1 MTHARRLAVG
11 ALTLLAGCQLTPPA
25 PVPPS
30 LQLMESPP
38 LVLAPGCEPLV
49 RAPGWRESGRVVGQ
63 FTARTD
69 GTPDG
74 LESSPAPESVREPL
88 TAWLTSFRSL
98 PPAADIPT
106 GVEWLLVAAR
116 RGS

>member
-1 MTHARRLAVG
+1 MTQARCLAVA

-30 LQLMESPP
+30 LQLMESQP
-38 LVLAPGCEPLV
+38 LVLAPGCEASGSVSVEFTV
-49 RAPGWRESGRVVGQ
+49 RM
-63 FTARTD
+63 D
-69 GTPDG
+69 GTPDR
-74 LESSPAPESVREPL
+74 LKLSPAPECVREAL
-88 TAWLTSFRSL
+88 TAWVSSFRYL

-106 GVEWLLVAAR
+106 GVEWLLVSAR

>member
-1 MTHARRLAVG
+1 MRHARSLGLV

-30 LQLMESPP
+30 LQLMESQP
-38 LVLAPGCEPLV
+38 LVPAPGCEASGSVSIEFTV
-49 RAPGWRESGRVVGQ
+49 RMDG
-63 FTARTD
+63 TTD
-69 GTPDG
+69 G
-74 LESSPAPESVREPL
+74 LKLSPAPDCVREAL
-88 TAWLTSFRSL
+88 TAWVSSFRYL

-106 GVEWLLVAAR
+106 GVEWLLVSAR

>member
-1 MTHARRLAVG
+1 MTHARCLAMA

-30 LQLMESPP
+30 LQLMESQP
-38 LVLAPGCEPLV
+38 LVLAPGCEANGSVSVEFTV
-49 RAPGWRESGRVVGQ
+49 RMDG
-63 FTARTD
+63 TTD
-69 GTPDG
+69 G
-74 LESSPAPESVREPL
+74 LKLSPAPECVRDAL
-88 TAWLTSFRSL
+88 TAWVSSFRYL

-106 GVEWLLVAAR
+106 GVEWLLVSAR

>member
-1 MTHARRLAVG
+1 MTHARPLALV

-30 LQLMESPP
+30 LQLMESQP
-38 LVLAPGCEPLV
+38 LVLAPGCEASGSVSVEFTV
-49 RAPGWRESGRVVGQ
+49 RMDG
-63 FTARTD
+63 TTD
-69 GTPDG
+69 G
-74 LESSPAPESVREPL
+74 LKLSPAPECVREAL
-88 TAWLTSFRSL
+88 TAWVTSFRYL

-106 GVEWLLVAAR
+106 GVEWLLVSAR

>member
-1 MTHARRLAVG
+1 MTYARSLAVA

-30 LQLMESPP
+30 LQLMESQP
-38 LVLAPGCEPLV
+38 LVLAPGCEANGSVSVEFTV
-49 RAPGWRESGRVVGQ
+49 RM
-63 FTARTD
+63 D
-69 GTPDG
+69 GTTDE
-74 LESSPAPESVREPL
+74 LKLSPAPECVRDAL
-88 TAWLTSFRSL
+88 TAWVSSFRYL

-106 GVEWLLVAAR
+106 GVEWLLVSAR

>member
-1 MTHARRLAVG
+1 MTHPRCLAVA

-30 LQLMESPP
+30 LQLMESQP
-38 LVLAPGCEPLV
+38 LVLAPGCEASGSVTLEFIV
-49 RAPGWRESGRVVGQ
+49 RM
-63 FTARTD
+63 D
-69 GTPDG
+69 GTADG
-74 LESSPAPESVREPL
+74 LKLSPAPGCVREAL
-88 TAWLTSFRSL
+88 TAWVSSFRYL

-106 GVEWLLVAAR
+106 GVEWLLVSAR